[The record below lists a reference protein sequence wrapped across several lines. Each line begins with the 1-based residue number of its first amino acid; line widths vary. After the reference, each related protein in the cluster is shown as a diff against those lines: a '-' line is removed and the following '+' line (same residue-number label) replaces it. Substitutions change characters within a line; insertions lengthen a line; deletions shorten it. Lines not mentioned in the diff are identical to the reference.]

1 MLLSLKGGGKCHE
14 ESAEAIVVRTT
25 TDEGPNLKL
34 RTESLAVRVT
44 GDIGG
49 CVEMHSADEANSGR
63 KPGGT
68 A

>member
-1 MLLSLKGGGKCHE
+1 MCHE

-25 TDEGPNLKL
+25 TGEGPNFKL

-49 CVEMHSADEANSGR
+49 CTGMHSADVADLGR
-63 KPGGT
+63 KSGGS

>member
-1 MLLSLKGGGKCHE
+1 MCHE
-14 ESAEAIVVRTT
+14 ESAEAIVVWTT
-25 TDEGPNLKL
+25 TGEGPNFKL

-49 CVEMHSADEANSGR
+49 CTEMHSANVVDFDRKSGES
-63 KPGGT
+63 

>member
-1 MLLSLKGGGKCHE
+1 MCHE

-25 TDEGPNLKL
+25 TGEGPNFKL

-44 GDIGG
+44 VDIGG
-49 CVEMHSADEANSGR
+49 CTEMYSADVVDFDRKSGES
-63 KPGGT
+63 